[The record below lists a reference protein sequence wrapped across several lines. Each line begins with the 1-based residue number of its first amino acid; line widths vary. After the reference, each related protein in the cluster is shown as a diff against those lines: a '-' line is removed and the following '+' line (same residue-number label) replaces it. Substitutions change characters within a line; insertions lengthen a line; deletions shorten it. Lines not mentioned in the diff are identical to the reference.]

1 MIRASFALAAGCV
14 LYSMGCQASPD
25 ADPAALLSP
34 PIAATV
40 LPAQGYAPPD
50 GGTAAATDLRC
61 TADLTLPQKTDYSVP
76 GPYAVGKLDI
86 TFEDT
91 SRPIAATDRHAA
103 APSRTLV
110 TTIYYP
116 AGQTRSLLSRG
127 SDPVAAG
134 GPFPLIMYSHG
145 YSSTRGEATQV
156 GERAASHGY
165 FVVSPDFPL
174 SNLLANNG
182 SPDGS
187 DAHNQAGDVTFL
199 IDQMIAFSRDPDHL
213 FAQAI
218 DDSRIGATGVS
229 MGGFTTLLAT
239 FHPTL
244 HDPRIKVSV
253 PMAPLSALFTEGFYH
268 TREVPMLLI
277 HGDVDAFLAY
287 EHSRQAFAWAAP
299 NARLMTL
306 KKGSHAAFA
315 MQLDDAT
322 TELMNSLLAPP
333 GYHPTNPDA
342 FGCGAVAETLA
353 NGPSVGT
360 GLGGEE
366 NFVDQEIAA
375 RMAPC
380 TGDEYKL
387 PAMNATEQVNLAAT
401 AVVAMFDAHL
411 GATADQRAEGCRYLL
426 QELPKSPSV
435 SIE

>member
-1 MIRASFALAAGCV
+1 MSRVCWISCLV
-14 LYSMGCQASPD
+14 LGMGCQSGQSD
-25 ADPAALLSP
+25 GELALP
-34 PIAATV
+34 PIAASA

-50 GGTAAATDLRC
+50 AGAAPVADLRC
-61 TADLTLPQKTDYSVP
+61 TADLSQPQKNDYSRP

-91 SRPIAATDRHAA
+91 SRPISATEHHVA

-116 AGQTRSLLSRG
+116 AAQAPGLFG
-127 SDPVAAG
+127 PAPVAAG

-145 YSSTRGEATQV
+145 YSSTRGEATHV

-174 SNLLANNG
+174 SNLLANNA
-182 SPDGS
+182 SPVGS
-187 DAHNQAGDVTFL
+187 DAHNQAGDVSYL
-199 IDQMIAFSRDPDHL
+199 IDQMIALSHDPDHL
-213 FAQAI
+213 FADAI

-239 FHPTL
+239 FHRTL
-244 HDPRIKVSV
+244 HDPRISVAV
-253 PMAPLSALFTEGFYH
+253 PMAPLSALFMEGFYH
-268 TREVPMLLI
+268 TREIPMLII
-277 HGDVDAFLAY
+277 HGDIDAFLKY
-287 EHSRQAFAWAAP
+287 EHTRKALERAQP
-299 NARLMTL
+299 NARLLTL
-306 KKGSHAAFA
+306 KQGTHAAFA
-315 MQLDDAT
+315 TQFDEAT
-322 TELMNSLLAPP
+322 IAFMNALLAPA
-333 GYHPTNPDA
+333 GAHPSNPDA

-375 RMAPC
+375 HMAPC

-387 PAMNATEQVNLAAT
+387 PAMDTAEQVQLAAT

-411 GATADQRAEGCRYLL
+411 GTNAETRSEGCRYLL
-426 QELPKSPSV
+426 QELPKHPNV
-435 SIE
+435 VLE